1 MYSLI
6 FGCNGTPVLSV
17 WGKKELSKCRDSYKM
32 TQFIKF
38 LYTVSHYMCQRDSQ
52 ARFLP
57 KKTQLQPYG
66 SGSKKNLAHCLSELN
81 VCNSLFLNLCQ
92 CRQYLKEHLGGKA
105 HCWKR
110 SLFVAVAV
118 LIYWLFV
125 TFAILFHFLNLI
137 FPPGSSPFTQP

>member
-66 SGSKKNLAHCLSELN
+66 SGSKENLAHCLSELN

-118 LIYWLFV
+118 LIY
-125 TFAILFHFLNLI
+125 
-137 FPPGSSPFTQP
+137 